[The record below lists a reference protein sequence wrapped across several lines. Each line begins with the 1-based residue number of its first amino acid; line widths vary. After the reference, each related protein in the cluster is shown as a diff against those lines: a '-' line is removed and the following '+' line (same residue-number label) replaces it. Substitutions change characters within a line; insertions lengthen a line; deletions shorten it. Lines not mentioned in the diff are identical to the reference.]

1 MSCPLVAPFSLR
13 REDNEN
19 SRKMSFPLVL
29 HFVISKKY
37 KICKLRCAKH
47 IFADPYTCSHK
58 FQKTALMESLYQKY
72 EMLLDTT
79 PTTFRRYLYDRIA
92 WSSRMIG
99 ITGPRGV
106 GKTTTVL
113 QYIKENVDQKKALYI
128 TADDLF
134 FSENRLIDV
143 ADSFSKHAGEYL
155 VIDEIHKYYDWSREL
170 KNIYDF
176 YPNLKI
182 IFTGSSVLDI
192 RKGVADLSRR
202 AILYSMQGLSF
213 REYLNFFHQ
222 YSIEVHSLEQIVSNE
237 IRCKKVAHPLL
248 LFRDYLRRG
257 YYPFGKEEE
266 LGIRLDQIILQT
278 LETDIPQYANLRVT
292 TARKLKHLLSII
304 AESVPFKPNLSKIS
318 EMIGVSRNSL
328 DDYLTYMERAGLI
341 AQLRTDTGGIRGLGK
356 VDKVYLDNTN
366 IMFSLVGERA
376 DVGTIR
382 ETFFFNQMRVHHSI
396 RSSKKVDFSVG
407 NYRFEIGGKNKRR
420 NRGDAIGAG
429 SSDIKT
435 FIVRDDIETGA
446 LQVLPL
452 WAFGLTY

>member
-1 MSCPLVAPFSLR
+1 
-13 REDNEN
+13 
-19 SRKMSFPLVL
+19 
-29 HFVISKKY
+29 
-37 KICKLRCAKH
+37 
-47 IFADPYTCSHK
+47 
-58 FQKTALMESLYQKY
+58 
-72 EMLLDTT
+72 
-79 PTTFRRYLYDRIA
+79 
-92 WSSRMIG
+92 
-99 ITGPRGV
+99 
-106 GKTTTVL
+106 
-113 QYIKENVDQKKALYI
+113 
-128 TADDLF
+128 
-134 FSENRLIDV
+134 
-143 ADSFSKHAGEYL
+143 
-155 VIDEIHKYYDWSREL
+155 
-170 KNIYDF
+170 
-176 YPNLKI
+176 
-182 IFTGSSVLDI
+182 
-192 RKGVADLSRR
+192 
-202 AILYSMQGLSF
+202 MQGLSF

-382 ETFFFNQMRVHHSI
+382 ETFFSNQMRVHHSI